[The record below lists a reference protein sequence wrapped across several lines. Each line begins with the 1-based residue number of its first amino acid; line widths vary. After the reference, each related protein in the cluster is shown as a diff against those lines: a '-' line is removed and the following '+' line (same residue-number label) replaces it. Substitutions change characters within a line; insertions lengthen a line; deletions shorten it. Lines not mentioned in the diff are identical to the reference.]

1 MPLSDPLRVINKVAQ
16 IFQKHG
22 IDYLVG
28 GSLASS
34 LHGIPR
40 ATQDVDIVAD
50 LTGKDIV
57 KIAELLSVDFF
68 VDVEMIKKAVSLKS
82 SFNIIERE
90 NIYKVDI
97 FVMGNDELSRMEMG
111 RRVPYKI
118 TNDNDE
124 NQSIYVCS
132 AEDIIAH
139 KLYWYNL
146 GEGVSERQWNDALNV
161 IKIQKHKLNIDYLK
175 RICTA
180 RGVLELLEKALQSL

>member
-57 KIAELLSVDFF
+57 KIAEVAF
-68 VDVEMIKKAVSLKS
+68 
-82 SFNIIERE
+82 
-90 NIYKVDI
+90 
-97 FVMGNDELSRMEMG
+97 G
-111 RRVPYKI
+111 
-118 TNDNDE
+118 
-124 NQSIYVCS
+124 
-132 AEDIIAH
+132 
-139 KLYWYNL
+139 
-146 GEGVSERQWNDALNV
+146 
-161 IKIQKHKLNIDYLK
+161 
-175 RICTA
+175 
-180 RGVLELLEKALQSL
+180 

>member
-1 MPLSDPLRVINKVAQ
+1 M
-16 IFQKHG
+16 
-22 IDYLVG
+22 
-28 GSLASS
+28 
-34 LHGIPR
+34 
-40 ATQDVDIVAD
+40 
-50 LTGKDIV
+50 
-57 KIAELLSVDFF
+57 VDFF

>member
-1 MPLSDPLRVINKVAQ
+1 MPLSDPIRVINKVAQ

-50 LTGKDIV
+50 LGGKDIV
-57 KIAELLSVDFF
+57 KIAEVLSEDFF
-68 VDVEMIKKAVSLKS
+68 VDIEMITKAVSRKS
-82 SFNIIERE
+82 SFNIIEKE
-90 NIYKVDI
+90 NIFKVDI
-97 FVMGNDELSRMEMG
+97 FVMGNDEISRREMN

-118 TNDNDE
+118 NDDNE
-124 NQSIYVCS
+124 SVYVCS

-146 GEGVSERQWNDALNV
+146 GEGMSERQWNDALNV
-161 IKIQKHKLNIDYLK
+161 LKIQKNKLNLEYLK
-175 RICTA
+175 QVCSA
-180 RGVLELLEKALQSL
+180 RGVTELLEKALQSH